1 MLKER
6 TNIIR
11 EVKTLTANRL
21 PLKPMRRVLVSDE
34 IIEQFKNLILDGTL
48 KPGDGLGSETNLAA
62 QMNVG
67 RSTIR
72 EALKV
77 LIHLGFIV
85 RKGKVAV
92 VAEGVSG
99 DMQPRR
105 IIERFRANRNFLE
118 MIEVRKIIEPDI
130 AAMAAARF
138 KAGDLDLIEKDVDAM
153 KKTLGDME
161 AFLNHDYNFHL
172 HIAQASR
179 NQILIEITRGIQDM
193 LKKTQEYVLR
203 QSDSIHERSLAFH
216 TKIYK
221 AIQNGKSE
229 LAGKLMFDHIDD
241 IEGEMYT
248 ILKQKSRR

>member
-1 MLKER
+1 MEGK
-6 TNIIR
+6 I
-11 EVKTLTANRL
+11 LTANRL

-34 IIEQFKNLILDGTL
+34 IIEQFKNLILEGTL
-48 KPGDGLGSETNLAA
+48 KPGDGLGSETSLAA

-77 LIHLGFIV
+77 LIHLGFIE

-92 VAEGVSG
+92 VAEGVG
-99 DMQPRR
+99 GGMQPRE
-105 IIERFRANRNFLE
+105 IIERFRKNRNFLE

-130 AAMAAARF
+130 AAMAATRH
-138 KAGDLDLIEKDVDAM
+138 KSSDLDLIRQAVDAM
-153 KKTLGDME
+153 KETIGNLN
-161 AFLNHDYNFHL
+161 AFLNHDYDFHL

-179 NQILIEITRGIQDM
+179 NQLLIEITRGIQDM

-203 QSDSIHERSLAFH
+203 QSDSIHHRSLAFH
-216 TKIYK
+216 IKIFK
-221 AIQNGKSE
+221 AIQKGQPE
-229 LAGKLMFDHIDD
+229 LAGKHMFDHIED

-248 ILKQKSRR
+248 ILKQANRNEGIAS

>member
-1 MLKER
+1 
-6 TNIIR
+6 
-11 EVKTLTANRL
+11 
-21 PLKPMRRVLVSDE
+21 MRRVLVSDE

-48 KPGDGLGSETNLAA
+48 KPGDGLGSETNLAT

-77 LIHLGFIV
+77 LIHLGFIE

-92 VAEGVSG
+92 VAEGVAG
-99 DMQPRR
+99 GMQPRK
-105 IIERFRANRNFLE
+105 IIERFRANRNYLE

-130 AAMAAARF
+130 AAMAASRHE
-138 KAGDLDLIEKDVDAM
+138 AGDLDLIREAVDAM
-153 KKTLGDME
+153 KETIDDIS

-172 HIAQASR
+172 YIAQASR

-193 LKKTQEYVLR
+193 LKKSQEYVLR
-203 QSDSIHERSLAFH
+203 QSDSIHHRSLTFH
-216 TKIYK
+216 TKIFK
-221 AIQNGKSE
+221 AIQKGKPE
-229 LAGKLMFDHIDD
+229 LAGKLMFDHIED

-248 ILKQKSRR
+248 ILKQANKDEGVAN

>member
-1 MLKER
+1 
-6 TNIIR
+6 
-11 EVKTLTANRL
+11 
-21 PLKPMRRVLVSDE
+21 MRRVLVSDE

-77 LIHLGFIV
+77 LIHLGFIE

-92 VAEGVSG
+92 VAKSVSG
-99 DMQPRR
+99 GMKPQK

-130 AAMAAARF
+130 AAMAATRYET
-138 KAGDLDLIEKDVDAM
+138 GDLDLIRQDVDAM
-153 KKTLGDME
+153 QETLGDVE

-179 NQILIEITRGIQDM
+179 NQILIEITRGIQAM
-193 LKKTQEYVLR
+193 LKKTQAYVLR
-203 QSDSIHERSLAFH
+203 ESGSIHKRSLGFH
-216 TKIYK
+216 TKIFK
-221 AIQNGKSE
+221 AIKNGQAE
-229 LAGKLMFDHIDD
+229 LAGKHMSDHIED

-248 ILKQKSRR
+248 ILKQANRDESMTG

>member
-1 MLKER
+1 MA
-6 TNIIR
+6 
-11 EVKTLTANRL
+11 ANRL

-34 IIEQFKNLILDGTL
+34 IIEQFKNLILEGTL
-48 KPGDGLGSETNLAA
+48 KPGDGLGSETNLAT

-77 LIHLGFIV
+77 LIHLGFIE

-99 DMQPRR
+99 GMQPRE

-130 AAMAAARF
+130 AAMAATRHE
-138 KAGDLDLIEKDVDAM
+138 AGDLDLIRQDVDAM
-153 KKTLGDME
+153 KETLGDLN

-179 NQILIEITRGIQDM
+179 NQLLIEITRGIQDM

-203 QSDSIHERSLAFH
+203 KSGSIHQRSLTFH
-216 TKIYK
+216 AKIFE
-221 AIQNGKSE
+221 AIQNGQSE
-229 LAGKLMFDHIDD
+229 LAGKHMFDHIEE
-241 IEGEMYT
+241 IEGEMYA
-248 ILKQKSRR
+248 ILKKKNRDETSVY

>member
-1 MLKER
+1 M
-6 TNIIR
+6 
-11 EVKTLTANRL
+11 VANRL

-34 IIEQFKNLILDGTL
+34 IIEQFKNLILEGTL

-77 LIHLGFIV
+77 LIHLGFIE

-92 VAEGVSG
+92 VAEAVR
-99 DMQPRR
+99 DDIQPRE

-130 AAMAAARF
+130 AAMAATRHET
-138 KAGDLDLIEKDVDAM
+138 GDLDLIRQAVDAM
-153 KKTLGDME
+153 KETLGNMS

-172 HIAQASR
+172 YIAQASR
-179 NQILIEITRGIQDM
+179 NQILIEITRGIQDI

-203 QSDSIHERSLAFH
+203 QSDSIHHRSLTFH
-216 TKIYK
+216 TKIFK
-221 AIQNGKSE
+221 AIQKGQAD
-229 LAGKLMFDHIDD
+229 LAGKHMYDHIED
-241 IEGEMYT
+241 IEGEMYA
-248 ILKQKSRR
+248 ILKQTNRDESIGN